1 MKFLKPTGVC
11 WWNCQK
17 NPIDVLSRLLSN
29 MKIPFGHAH
38 PVLQLFVRFLFIL
51 FVDSYLVNNL
61 VNVPIDVWESEF
73 MFTEVRSY
81 MSRSSNVSSF
91 MLKMALEFDFCFPYD
106 KSSETRSNQP
116 REHSAQNS
124 ESINSN
130 IDLTEE
136 QINALLEQH
145 LTKNVGGKVSLLRN
159 KVVLF
164 DSGVLKLGIRL
175 NKCIQHDISK
185 ANDTKDCILCNRI
198 GRKSKTRKI
207 CSVCKVPLCIEVR
220 DGSSNSCFSI
230 WHFECNLVSYCERV
244 ESML

>member
-1 MKFLKPTGVC
+1 MD
-11 WWNCQK
+11 
-17 NPIDVLSRLLSN
+17 NPDNIH
-29 MKIPFGHAH
+29 I
-38 PVLQLFVRFLFIL
+38 
-51 FVDSYLVNNL
+51 
-61 VNVPIDVWESEF
+61 VWESEF

-81 MSRSSNVSSF
+81 MSHSSNVSSF

-116 REHSAQNS
+116 REHSAQNT
-124 ESINSN
+124 ESVNLNIN
-130 IDLTEE
+130 LTDE

-244 ESML
+244 ESNLNRRLSSSTNNRKRTTTGGGSNRNKK